1 VLVLFSISI
10 AINLVLAFTVLIFWR
25 RQFPLKKA
33 VEYSKYLKEKDISF
47 CRDESTKNTK
57 TKNILLNNLL
67 DFCKDMNIFIEG
79 IYFNLS
85 QNSFTAKS
93 IQDFSTTFSKMAMSQ
108 TTSMEELAA
117 TITQILSAIESIETS
132 LKSQNGSLTDI
143 TVNIGEWNLNL
154 ETVYKALGTI
164 KKDTSAFYSTLKD
177 SQTHVQETNNS
188 MKQISET
195 TSKINKITSIIR
207 DISSRTGLL
216 SLNASIEAARAGE
229 AGRGFSVV
237 ANEISHLSDSTV
249 NSVKDIEKVIKDAE
263 SIILNGEQK
272 VEHTYTLFLEMIG
285 WAGSLNDR
293 LNAIETN
300 LNILTEQSSGI
311 ADGIEKAMVH
321 SVEISNASS
330 EHRSAL
336 SEIST
341 ITELLTEDAANLS
354 MNSHELSA
362 LSDEL
367 QRITDIYETKLS
379 EFKMT

>member
-1 VLVLFSISI
+1 MLVLFSISI

-47 CRDESTKNTK
+47 FREESTKNTK